1 MKHTLVFILKTL
13 QLCLV
18 AAVVFVAPAATAAL
32 IWWNKSIYTAAL
44 GSPSYCAVMTIIT
57 IVMVCVFVDY
67 KINKAKSHA
76 NHSK

>member
-18 AAVVFVAPAATAAL
+18 AAVVFVSPAATAAL
-32 IWWNKSIYTAAL
+32 IWWNKSIYMAAL
-44 GSPSYCAVMTIIT
+44 GSPGYCAVMTIIT